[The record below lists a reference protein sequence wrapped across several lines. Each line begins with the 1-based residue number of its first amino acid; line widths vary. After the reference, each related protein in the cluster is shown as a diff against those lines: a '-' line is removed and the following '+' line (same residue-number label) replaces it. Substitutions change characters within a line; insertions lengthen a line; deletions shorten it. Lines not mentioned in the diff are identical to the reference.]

1 MIVPMKKM
9 FMIVQKKDF
18 VSSVEEMRALGVVHV
33 EHNDVLKSDE
43 ITAIKDDIQ
52 LLEKVIRIL
61 ENSRSA
67 VEEPK
72 ESVECVF
79 EWRDVKEIVIH
90 QMKKIEQ
97 LSDNVLKRQGI
108 INRMQKWGDF
118 EPQDIVQLKEK
129 GINISFC
136 EIPVSQK
143 IELKAGVIVEVL
155 SRTGSI
161 NNCMVITR
169 GDIKSDYEGIV
180 LPAKSLSHENDS
192 LEKELK
198 NIKRAENELKAQIK
212 CVPALKKKLSE
223 KEEKLVLKEVIVG
236 SKNVGELTLLRGYCP
251 QDACSQIEA
260 KAKEQQWG
268 IHFEEPAE
276 DDKVPTLLKNPKW
289 INIIKPVFDI
299 INVLPGYKEFDVSLV
314 FLVFFALFVGML
326 VGDAGYGLLVLS
338 IFAGLHV
345 KIAKSKKDVP
355 LAKFMLV
362 YLLCGSAIVWG
373 LLTGTIF
380 GQKWISST
388 VKPIVPWLL
397 DDKNLQLLCFFI
409 GTIHLSIA
417 HIWNITVKIPSLKAL
432 GDLGWLLIIW
442 GMYGVAKLLVL
453 DIPMS
458 TLSIM
463 FLIIGAVFVVFFTRP
478 NKNILKA

>member
-143 IELKAGVIVEVL
+143 
-155 SRTGSI
+155 
-161 NNCMVITR
+161 
-169 GDIKSDYEGIV
+169 
-180 LPAKSLSHENDS
+180 
-192 LEKELK
+192 
-198 NIKRAENELKAQIK
+198 
-212 CVPALKKKLSE
+212 
-223 KEEKLVLKEVIVG
+223 
-236 SKNVGELTLLRGYCP
+236 
-251 QDACSQIEA
+251 
-260 KAKEQQWG
+260 
-268 IHFEEPAE
+268 
-276 DDKVPTLLKNPKW
+276 
-289 INIIKPVFDI
+289 
-299 INVLPGYKEFDVSLV
+299 
-314 FLVFFALFVGML
+314 
-326 VGDAGYGLLVLS
+326 
-338 IFAGLHV
+338 
-345 KIAKSKKDVP
+345 
-355 LAKFMLV
+355 
-362 YLLCGSAIVWG
+362 
-373 LLTGTIF
+373 
-380 GQKWISST
+380 
-388 VKPIVPWLL
+388 
-397 DDKNLQLLCFFI
+397 
-409 GTIHLSIA
+409 
-417 HIWNITVKIPSLKAL
+417 
-432 GDLGWLLIIW
+432 
-442 GMYGVAKLLVL
+442 
-453 DIPMS
+453 
-458 TLSIM
+458 
-463 FLIIGAVFVVFFTRP
+463 
-478 NKNILKA
+478 